1 MITVL
6 IVEDEDMVRKGL
18 VKTVDWNS
26 MGCTVI
32 GEAVNGK
39 QGMDLIKELEPDL
52 VITDVRMPYMD
63 GVSMINALREDG
75 CETHFILLSAHSDF
89 SYVQGA
95 IRAGAVDYL
104 IKPLKDEELKK
115 AIQRVFYPEEEGQKK
130 ESEEVPVQLQFHPN
144 EVIDNKYARQ
154 AVQYIKH
161 HYGEDIS
168 ISSVAEYLQI
178 SEGYLSRVF
187 KKETTYTFTNYL
199 SFYRIVMA
207 CAFLKDRRMKVYEV
221 TEKVGYTDTAYFSTL
236 FKKLMGVTPKE
247 YQDKRQE

>member
-6 IVEDEDMVRKGL
+6 IVEDEEMVRKGL
-18 VKTVDWNS
+18 VKTLDWES

-32 GEAVNGK
+32 AEAANGK
-39 QGMDLIKELEPDL
+39 QGVDLIKELEPDL

-63 GVSMINALREDG
+63 GVSMINQLRVEG
-75 CETHFILLSAHSDF
+75 CESHFILLSAHSDF

-104 IKPLKDEELKK
+104 IKPLKDEELKR
-115 AIQRVFYPEEEGQKK
+115 AIHRAFDTEETEK
-130 ESEEVPVQLQFHPN
+130 SEKEVPTQLQFHPN
-144 EVIDNKYARQ
+144 EMIENKYARQ

-187 KKETTYTFTNYL
+187 KKETAYTFTNYL
-199 SFYRIVMA
+199 TFYRIAMA
-207 CAFLKDRRMKVYEV
+207 CTFLKDCRMKVYEV
-221 TEKVGYTDTAYFSTL
+221 TERIGYTDNAYFSTL
-236 FKKLMGVTPKE
+236 FKKMMGVTPSE
-247 YQDKRQE
+247 YQDKWEK